1 VKTDSI
7 FYRLFQTFPESFFD
21 LLNLPPET
29 VNHYQFSSLEVKQL
43 AFRLDGVFLPD
54 NLNEPI
60 YFVEVQFQKD
70 ERFYSRFFSE
80 IFLYFHQS
88 ESNNNWQGVIIYPY
102 PEIENSPKSRYQEF
116 FASGRVNCYYLNQL
130 DEGDSLG
137 VKVLQLIVESE
148 PNTLAQGKELIQQVR
163 QQFQESLKRRDILE
177 LIETILIY
185 KLPKMNR
192 KEIEA
197 MFSLSDLRETKV
209 YQEALEEGIEQGI
222 EQGIERGREEGELS
236 AKKSLILRQLN
247 LKLGSIPLKVE
258 QKIKQLN
265 PNQLDNLALAL
276 LDFSDWED
284 LHQWLNL
291 KKKP

>member
-1 VKTDSI
+1 MKTDSI
-7 FYRLFQTFPESFFD
+7 FYRLFQEKSESFFD

-29 VNHYQFSSLEVKQL
+29 VNHYQFSSVEVKQL

-88 ESNNNWQGVIIYPY
+88 ESNNNWQGVIIYPH

-148 PNTLAQGKELIQQVR
+148 LGVKVLQLIVESEPNTLAQGKELIQQVR
-163 QQFQESLKRRDILE
+163 QQFQESLKRRNILE

-185 KLPKMNR
+185 KLPKLNR

-209 YQEALEEGIEQGI
+209 YQEAL
-222 EQGIERGREEGELS
+222 EEGELS

-276 LDFSDWED
+276 LDFSDLED
-284 LHQWLNL
+284 LHQWLN
-291 KKKP
+291 